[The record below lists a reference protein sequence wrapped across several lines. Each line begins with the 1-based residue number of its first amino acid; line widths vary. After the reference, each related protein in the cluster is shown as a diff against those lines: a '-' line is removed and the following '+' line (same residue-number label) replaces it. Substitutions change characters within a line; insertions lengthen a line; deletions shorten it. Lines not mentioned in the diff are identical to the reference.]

1 MPTTA
6 TILLHVDP
14 GDIHAQD
21 ISTLGHDLVNLSFSA
36 DASGLGVNLLGSLAV
51 LEQAHA
57 VIGAQI
63 ELVRFRRQLKAE
75 KAAAKGVCAPVFEVD
90 EDGTPV
96 PATTAVTG

>member
-21 ISTLGHDLVNLSFSA
+21 ISTLGHDLVNLNLTGRDQPLDLS
-36 DASGLGVNLLGSLAV
+36 LLGSLAV

-63 ELVRFRRQLKAE
+63 ELVRFRRQLA
-75 KAAAKGVCAPVFEVD
+75 D
-90 EDGTPV
+90 ED
-96 PATTAVTG
+96 ATTQADLAAHEVPS